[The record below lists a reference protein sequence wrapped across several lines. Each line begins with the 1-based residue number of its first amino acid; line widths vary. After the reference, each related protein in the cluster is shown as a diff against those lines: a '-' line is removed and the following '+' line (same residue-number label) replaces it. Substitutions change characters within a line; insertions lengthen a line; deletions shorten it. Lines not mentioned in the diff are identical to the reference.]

1 MKAGCS
7 VGSREAGGGDVW
19 KGHATV
25 LLGIPAL
32 CPHGVVYS
40 GWTESRRKYSK
51 EEQSRL
57 KTFGEK
63 VFYYRAASLIG
74 DVNLIPSAGDDFNW
88 VSLKEIP
95 EYIKDE
101 NLVSL
106 FNRVL
111 E

>member
-32 CPHGVVYS
+32 CPHGVGYS
-40 GWTESRRKYSK
+40 GWAESRRKYSK

-63 VFYYRAASLIG
+63 VFYYRAARLIG